1 MVLNERDFAD
11 EAVKICAFL
20 MAESARTAPK
30 SKGIDDLEIIYIS
43 KERIEEIA
51 RKMEEFASED
61 KDFIRDANS
70 LRKAKGILVL
80 GIKGGKSLGVNCGAC
95 GFSSCAD
102 FEKAERKEKKFMG
115 PNCVFKLIDLGIA
128 LGSAVKMSAI
138 LGVDT
143 RIMYRVAIAVKALG
157 IMKSDV
163 MFAIPVAS
171 EGKNPFFDR
180 LTQR

>member
-1 MVLNERDFAD
+1 MVLNERDFVD

-30 SKGIDDLEIIYIS
+30 SKGIDDLEIVYIGRE
-43 KERIEEIA
+43 KIEEIA
-51 RKMEEFASED
+51 KKMEEFANED
-61 KDFIRDANS
+61 KDFIRDASS

-80 GIKGGKSLGVNCGAC
+80 GVKGRKPLGINCGGC
-95 GFSSCAD
+95 GFKSCSE
-102 FEKAERKEKKFMG
+102 FEKAKIEERKFRG

-128 LGSAVKMSAI
+128 LGSAVKISAI

-143 RIMYRVAIAVKALG
+143 RIMYRVAIAIKALG
-157 IMKSDV
+157 IMNSDI
-163 MFAIPVAS
+163 MFAIPIAS

-180 LTQR
+180 QIQR